1 MTKSRRDRGPHV
13 KAGRMLVVMLVGN
26 RLSEQFSR
34 RVMGGVTAQPILD
47 AKLFERVGKNF
58 FVGQALDLPRG
69 EGMVTDDG
77 RSLAQY
83 DTHISRRE
91 CTTIKITEIAELTRF
106 SSPLHPMTEVV
117 FTSGVE
123 LHIRRQRAAVLVQKS
138 DQSAVMVEMAMAHD
152 QRVDFLRIDADDIE
166 IVEQCLRRV
175 AVIEHECAI
184 LTGLLRL
191 KKQG

>member
-47 AKLFERVGKNF
+47 AKLFERVGQNF

-91 CTTIKITEIAELTRF
+91 CTTIKINEIAELTRF

-138 DQSAVMVEMAMAHD
+138 DQSAVMVEMAMAHSRSQTGAGAERRD
-152 QRVDFLRIDADDIE
+152 QGALQQAFRGVS
-166 IVEQCLRRV
+166 
-175 AVIEHECAI
+175 
-184 LTGLLRL
+184 
-191 KKQG
+191 

>member
-1 MTKSRRDRGPHV
+1 
-13 KAGRMLVVMLVGN
+13 
-26 RLSEQFSR
+26 
-34 RVMGGVTAQPILD
+34 
-47 AKLFERVGKNF
+47 
-58 FVGQALDLPRG
+58 
-69 EGMVTDDG
+69 
-77 RSLAQY
+77 
-83 DTHISRRE
+83 
-91 CTTIKITEIAELTRF
+91 
-106 SSPLHPMTEVV
+106 MTEVV

-191 KKQG
+191 RKLLWVRPPSPRTKRVPPTVPSIGAAPAISPQKTPPATAVPANAAEAL